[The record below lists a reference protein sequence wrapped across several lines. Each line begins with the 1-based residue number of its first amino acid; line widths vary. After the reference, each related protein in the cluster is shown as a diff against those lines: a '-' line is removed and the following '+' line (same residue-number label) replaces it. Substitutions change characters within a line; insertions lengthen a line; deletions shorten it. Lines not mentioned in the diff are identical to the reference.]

1 LRRYRRTY
9 RPVTSETTIASTS
22 AIEIETANWIHQS
35 VE

>member
-1 LRRYRRTY
+1 MRRYRRTY
-9 RPVTSETTIASTS
+9 RPTTRETTIAMTS